1 LRRTGAV
8 TMVVCAL
15 VLPFRLAHSEGLPD
29 LGDVSQGTITPQM
42 ERTIG
47 QRIFNEIRLR
57 EPAYLDDPEVN
68 AYLNGLGS
76 RLSGHVEGGISDV
89 TGSKGFEMFALRDQ
103 TLNAFAMP
111 GGYIGVHTGLILSAQ
126 SESEL
131 AAVLAHEVSH
141 VTQHHI
147 ARGVTAGSAAQL
159 ATMVS
164 MAVALLAAR
173 SNPDL
178 AMGAA
183 MAGQAAG
190 IQSQLNYSRDFE
202 READRLGLQLLG
214 RAGFDIRGMPAF
226 FERMQKYGAL
236 YEGKNSA
243 PAYLRSH
250 PLTTE
255 RISAVA
261 DRIEGQAYKQVPD
274 SLEFQLVRARLRA
287 LTTSVPEAL
296 SAFKT
301 QLVSAGLTQQVVA
314 HYGIA
319 RIHLRD
325 GNLDA
330 ASREFALLEDGA
342 KAAKLASPM
351 FESFAAEL
359 MLRKRDP
366 VAAARLLE
374 RSRTNYPQDRAIH
387 YLLVEAYL
395 DAGKPELALA
405 VTRDGQA
412 RFIEDPKN
420 FALQARCFGALDRR
434 MAHHRAQAEAY
445 WITGQVPLAMEQIE
459 LAKKAQDGDFYEQS
473 ETESRY
479 REIKERHLELLKEK
493 RR

>member
-1 LRRTGAV
+1 MRSLAG
-8 TMVVCAL
+8 L
-15 VLPFRLAHSEGLPD
+15 LFGLYSFVLLPQPVLAQGLPD

-57 EPAYLDDPEVN
+57 EPAYLDDPEVS

-76 RLSGHVEGGISDV
+76 RLSAHVEGGISDV
-89 TGSKGFEMFALRDQ
+89 TGSTGFEMFALRDQ

-131 AAVLAHEVSH
+131 ASVLAHEVSH

-159 ATMVS
+159 ATLVS
-164 MAVALLAAR
+164 LAVALMAAR

-214 RAGFDIRGMPAF
+214 RAGFDIRGMPSF

-243 PAYLRSH
+243 PAYLRTH

-255 RISAVA
+255 RISAVS

-274 SLEFQLVRARLRA
+274 SLEFHLVRARLRA
-287 LTTSVPEAL
+287 LTNTVPEAL
-296 SAFKT
+296 STFKT
-301 QLVSAGLTQQVVA
+301 QLASGDSTQQVVA
-314 HYGIA
+314 HYGMA
-319 RIHLRD
+319 RTHLRD
-325 GNLDA
+325 GNTESA
-330 ASREFALLEDGA
+330 GREFARMETGA
-342 KAAKLASPM
+342 KAAKLTSPM
-351 FESFAAEL
+351 FDSLVAEL
-359 MLRKRDP
+359 LLRKRDP
-366 VAAARLLE
+366 AGAARLLE
-374 RSRTNYPQDRAIH
+374 QSRAHYPQDRALH
-387 YLLVEAYL
+387 YLLIEAYL
-395 DAGKPELALA
+395 DAGKPEAALA
-405 VTRDGQA
+405 VTRDGLG
-412 RFIEDPKN
+412 RFVEDSKN
-420 FALQARCFGALDRR
+420 IALQAKCFGALDRR

-445 WITGQVPLAMEQIE
+445 WLTGQVPLAMEQIE
-459 LAKKAQDGDFYEQS
+459 LAKKAGDGDFYEQS
-473 ETESRY
+473 EVESRY